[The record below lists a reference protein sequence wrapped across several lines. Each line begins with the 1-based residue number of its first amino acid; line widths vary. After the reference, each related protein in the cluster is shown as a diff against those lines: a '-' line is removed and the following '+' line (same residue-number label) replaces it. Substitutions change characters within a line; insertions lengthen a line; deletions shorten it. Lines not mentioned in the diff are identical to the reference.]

1 MDKKS
6 EMPQAK
12 KYAETYGGTLV
23 SGLPM
28 VVMLG
33 GILVCAFTGLRSPIC
48 YWSAGVISIM
58 VGFFIYKD
66 KREFSEAILEGI
78 GNRILRT
85 MMFALFFAGIMSK
98 IIATGGLVS
107 GLVWLTSTINM
118 PAALIP
124 EISFLIAALM
134 STATGT
140 SLGTV
145 TAIAPILVP
154 LAAALGSY
162 VPLTCGAILS
172 GAVFGDNLAP
182 VSDTTIASSL
192 TQQTEVGRVVR
203 SRIKYALLGG
213 GISSALF
220 IVLGFTMSQ
229 SGIGHTVE
237 ADPATAI
244 NLVFLIVPALVVIL
258 MLKTGNLITSLLMGD
273 LAGIVLLFLMGRVD
287 YEGFAGKEGLV
298 ANGISGMI
306 NVTVFVWFIFIV
318 TGIVQKAGTLDKM
331 IEWLQ
336 TKAKTS
342 RSAEIICN
350 CITTCIVVCIVSSSA
365 TCALGGALERN
376 IIAPYH
382 IARDRTANMLDG
394 MACGVA
400 GLLPYSSNVLTII
413 NIAVT
418 AGAMAEDVAP
428 FDVLAYNFHCMA
440 LVLIFWV
447 CAITGWGRTYETD
460 EQLAA
465 EGIYL
470 DPATSVPIPEGAK
483 ISKYQYKGVH
493 KDKTSKV

>member
-1 MDKKS
+1 MSQKTGTP
-6 EMPQAK
+6 EEK
-12 KYAETYGGTLV
+12 KYAETYGNTLL

-28 VVMLG
+28 AVMLI

-66 KREFSEAILEGI
+66 KKEFTEAILEGI
-78 GNRILRT
+78 GNRIFRT

-98 IIATGGLVS
+98 IIAAGGLVS
-107 GLVWLTSTINM
+107 GLIWLTSTIQM
-118 PAALIP
+118 PPALIP
-124 EISFLIAALM
+124 VISFLIGALM

-145 TAIAPILVP
+145 TAIAPVLVP
-154 LAAALGSY
+154 LSGALGCN

-203 SRIKYALLGG
+203 SRIKYSLTGG
-213 GISSALF
+213 AISSALF
-220 IVLGFTMSQ
+220 FILGFSMSEHGAAQ
-229 SGIGHTVE
+229 AIE
-237 ADPATAI
+237 ADPTTAV
-244 NLVFLIVPALVVIL
+244 NLVYLIIPILVVTL
-258 MLKTGNLITSLLMGD
+258 MLKTGNLFASLLMGD
-273 LAGIVLLFLMGRVD
+273 LVGFVLLFFMGRIN
-287 YEGFAGKEGLV
+287 YESFAGKEGLI
-298 ANGISGMI
+298 AKGISGMV

-318 TGIVQKAGTLDKM
+318 TGIVQRAGTLDKM
-331 IEWLQ
+331 IEWLSA
-336 TKAKTS
+336 KAKTS

-350 CITTCIVVCIVSSSA
+350 CITTCIVMCIVSSSA

-382 IARDRTANMLDG
+382 IARDRSANMLDG

-413 NIAVT
+413 EIALTTGAVVT
-418 AGAMAEDVAP
+418 DLAP
-428 FDVLAYNFHCMA
+428 FDVLRYNFHCIA
-440 LVLIFWV
+440 LVLIFWL
-447 CAITGWGRTYETD
+447 CAITGWGCTYETD

-470 DPATSVPIPEGAK
+470 DPNNSVPIPEGAK
-483 ISKYQYKGVH
+483 ISKYQYKGIH
-493 KDKTSKV
+493 RDTKK